1 MKTLAEIKKI
11 LNDYKEYLYQNYGV
25 KEIYLFGS
33 YVRNEQ
39 KEDSDLDLLVQL
51 EKPIGLKFVE
61 LGDFLEKILD
71 MKIDV
76 LTFPMIEKNPYLLEE
91 IRKELINV

>member
-11 LNDYKEYLYQNYGV
+11 LNDYREYLYKNYGV

-71 MKIDV
+71 MKVDV

-91 IRKELINV
+91 IKRELINV

>member
-11 LNDYKEYLYQNYGV
+11 LNDYREYLYKNYGV

-71 MKIDV
+71 MKVDV

-91 IRKELINV
+91 IKRELIKV